1 MRVLSGIQ
9 SSGKLHIG
17 NYFGAIAQFLE
28 LQHQAE
34 CFIFIA
40 DLHALTTMRDGD
52 KLRGLTRDVAL
63 DYLALGLD
71 PSKVALFRQSD
82 IPEVTE
88 LFWILLSVTPLG
100 LLERAVSYKDK
111 VAHGISPDAGLFTY
125 PVLMAADILAYDSD
139 EVPVGKDQLQHLEM
153 ARDIAIKLNAAYDPK
168 YVHRLNEATAA
179 AKAKGEADH
188 VSVPGL
194 LKLPRAR
201 IQESR
206 AVVPGLDGHKMS
218 KSYNNT
224 IDLFAEDAPTKKR
237 IMGIKTDS
245 TPVEAPKDPASS
257 PLHALLKLFASPD
270 EMAEI
275 DRTFR
280 EGGKGYGHY
289 KQRLAELFFEKFGE
303 ARKKRMELEKDPETV
318 DRVLR
323 EGAER
328 ARAAAAPV
336 TARVRQAVG
345 LR

>member
-40 DLHALTTMRDGD
+40 DLHALTTLRDGD

-88 LFWILLSVTPLG
+88 LLWILLSVTPMG

-111 VAHGISPDAGLFTY
+111 LAHGISADAGLFTY

-139 EVPVGKDQLQHLEM
+139 EVPVGKDQIQHLEM
-153 ARDIAIKLNAAYDPK
+153 ARDIAIKLNAAFDPK
-168 YVHRLNEATAA
+168 YLHRLNEATAA
-179 AKAKGEADH
+179 AKAKGAAEH
-188 VSVPGL
+188 VSAPGL

-206 AVVPGLDGHKMS
+206 AVVPGLDGQKMS
-218 KSYNNT
+218 KSYGNT
-224 IDLFAEDAPTKKR
+224 IDLFADDASTKKR
-237 IMGIKTDS
+237 IMSIKTDS
-245 TPVEAPKDPASS
+245 TPVEAPKDPNAT
-257 PLHALLKLFASPD
+257 PVHALLKLFASVE

-303 ARKKRMELEKDPETV
+303 ARKNRLELEKDPEKV
-318 DRVLR
+318 ERVLR
-323 EGAER
+323 DGAER

-336 TARVRQAVG
+336 MERVRRAVG

>member
-40 DLHALTTMRDGD
+40 DLHALTTLRDGD

-88 LFWILLSVTPLG
+88 LLWILLSVTPMG

-111 VAHGISPDAGLFTY
+111 LAHGISADAGLFTY

-139 EVPVGKDQLQHLEM
+139 EVPVGKDQIQHLEM
-153 ARDIAIKLNAAYDPK
+153 ARDIAIKLNAAFDPK
-168 YVHRLNEATAA
+168 YLHRLNEATAA
-179 AKAKGEADH
+179 AKAKGAAEH
-188 VSVPGL
+188 VSAPGL

-206 AVVPGLDGHKMS
+206 AVVPGLDGQKMS
-218 KSYNNT
+218 KSYGNT
-224 IDLFAEDAPTKKR
+224 IDLFADDASTKKR
-237 IMGIKTDS
+237 IMSIKTDS
-245 TPVEAPKDPASS
+245 TPVEAPKDPNAT
-257 PLHALLKLFASPD
+257 PVHALLKLFASVE

-303 ARKKRMELEKDPETV
+303 ARKNRLELEKDPERV
-318 DRVLR
+318 ERVLR
-323 EGAER
+323 DGAER

-336 TARVRQAVG
+336 MDRVRRAVG